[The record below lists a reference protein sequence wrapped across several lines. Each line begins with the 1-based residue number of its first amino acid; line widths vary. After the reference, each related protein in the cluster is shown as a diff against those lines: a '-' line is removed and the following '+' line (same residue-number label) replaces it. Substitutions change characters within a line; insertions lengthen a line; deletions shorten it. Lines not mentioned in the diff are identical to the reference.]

1 MIKILLKL
9 MKYSI
14 YLIIIFFMVNIFAET
29 SDIKIHIDD
38 LDKDTLCPKPGT
50 QHANDMHIV
59 YLIDTTMEL
68 SEAQFD
74 TIDRLLLSP
83 EGLKDIKPY
92 TRISIINL
100 NGIDKQASQTD
111 YLFSKCRPRN
121 GEGPS
126 ELDKA
131 NWLTES
137 SRLMK
142 QMWKNKFIP
151 SYENAKKDLRDQPEG
166 DFTQLIEII
175 YELSRMP
182 HLAFRDNY
190 SERKLVIVSDLIQH
204 SPNGGL
210 SFVNSCVREKKCQS
224 WEDIKSGDYGTLM
237 RAMLPRFGENPP
249 TVQLLY
255 LNSNTDP
262 NLNSGAFELW
272 DAYFKDAGITNL
284 MLDFETNR

>member
-1 MIKILLKL
+1 
-9 MKYSI
+9 
-14 YLIIIFFMVNIFAET
+14 MVNIFAET

-151 SYENAKKDLRDQPEG
+151 SYENAKKDLRDLS
-166 DFTQLIEII
+166 LIHI
-175 YELSRMP
+175 
-182 HLAFRDNY
+182 
-190 SERKLVIVSDLIQH
+190 
-204 SPNGGL
+204 
-210 SFVNSCVREKKCQS
+210 
-224 WEDIKSGDYGTLM
+224 
-237 RAMLPRFGENPP
+237 
-249 TVQLLY
+249 
-255 LNSNTDP
+255 
-262 NLNSGAFELW
+262 
-272 DAYFKDAGITNL
+272 
-284 MLDFETNR
+284 